1 MFYNRAQHVTESTR
15 HKYNTSHTHTF
26 RGDQTREERGIVM
39 ISGVYMISLHAL
51 MTGDGNTRN
60 GDKVNK
66 KYPNILCLFT
76 YVFGKIRTFRVDIIS
91 ELSRK

>member
-26 RGDQTREERGIVM
+26 RGDQTRQEREIVM

-51 MTGDGNTRN
+51 MRGDGNTRN

-66 KYPNILCLFT
+66 KYPNILCLSV
-76 YVFGKIRTFRVDIIS
+76 YLRVWKDQDF
-91 ELSRK
+91 